1 MTEEHRTD
9 EHRTGAPRTG
19 APRTDEH
26 RTTVDFWFDP
36 ACPFA
41 WITSRW
47 MLEVERLRPVD
58 VRFHAMSLYLHND
71 GNELPGWYRDLVDRS
86 VGPVRVAVAAAEAHG
101 EHVLRDLY
109 TAMGTR
115 IHRRKAEDFDTV
127 IAESLAETGLPAA
140 LAGAAHDP
148 GLDDAVRRSHEAGKD
163 PAGDGYVGTPTLH
176 VDGAVWFGPVLNSV
190 PRGEE
195 AGRLFDSFRVL
206 AGHPDFFEL
215 KRTRTGKLDPH

>member
-1 MTEEHRTD
+1 MTTESGTESTAESTSAHPAT
-9 EHRTGAPRTG
+9 A
-19 APRTDEH
+19 
-26 RTTVDFWFDP
+26 VDFYFDP

-47 MLEVERLRPVD
+47 ILEVEQQRDID
-58 VRFHAMSLYLHND
+58 VRFRPMSLYLHNL
-71 GNELPGWYRDLVDRS
+71 GNELPDWYRDLVDRS
-86 VGPVRVAVAAAEAHG
+86 IGPVRVAVAAAEQHG
-101 EHVLRDLY
+101 EKVLRDLY

-115 IHRRKAEDFDTV
+115 IHQRRTEDFDVV
-127 IAESLAETGLPAA
+127 IAEALAETGLPAE
-140 LAGAAHDP
+140 LAAAAH
-148 GLDDAVRRSHEAGKD
+148 GTAYDDAVRRSHDAGKD
-163 PAGDGYVGTPTLH
+163 PAADGYVGTPTIH

-215 KRTRTGKLDPH
+215 KRTRTGKLNPA